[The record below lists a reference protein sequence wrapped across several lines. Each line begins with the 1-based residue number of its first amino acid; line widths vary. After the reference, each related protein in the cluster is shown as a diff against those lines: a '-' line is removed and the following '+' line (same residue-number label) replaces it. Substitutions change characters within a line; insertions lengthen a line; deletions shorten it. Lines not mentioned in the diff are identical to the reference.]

1 MLVDTS
7 TFPSSSAGLC
17 HQLLGTTRGSA
28 DVDVS
33 VAGIVTYRLIEGIEN
48 PLEAHGP
55 TGEGLSALL
64 LG

>member
-1 MLVDTS
+1 MS

-17 HQLLGTTRGSA
+17 DQLTGTRRGFA

-33 VAGIVTYRLIEGIEN
+33 VAGIITYRLIEGIEN
-48 PLEAHGP
+48 PPEDHGP
-55 TGEGLSALL
+55 TGEGLSTLL